1 MRKIADT
8 LAGLVI
14 TAWIGSLWGIGYL
27 AVPVLFQAQPDRMLA
42 GMLAGK
48 MFTLVAYIGMACAC
62 YLLTHGIKKFGRAA
76 FRQTAFRIVIL
87 LLLMTIIM
95 QFGIQPIMSSLKT
108 QAFPS
113 DIMQSA
119 FAGQFKILHG
129 ISSLLYLA
137 QSLLGAVLVLKT
149 QRCSIIET
157 TQSTAHSNS

>member
-1 MRKIADT
+1 MRKIADS
-8 LAGLVI
+8 LAWLVI
-14 TAWIGSLWGIGYL
+14 TAWIGSLWGIGYV

-48 MFTLVAYIGMACAC
+48 MFTLVAYIGMVCAC
-62 YLLTHGIKKFGRAA
+62 YLLIHGINKFGRAA

-87 LLLMTIIM
+87 LLLLTIIM
-95 QFGIQPIMSSLKT
+95 QFGIQPIMTSLK
-108 QAFPS
+108 AHALPV

-119 FAGQFKILHG
+119 FAGQFKMLHG

-149 QRCSIIET
+149 MRCSIIELSP
-157 TQSTAHSNS
+157 STSHSNS